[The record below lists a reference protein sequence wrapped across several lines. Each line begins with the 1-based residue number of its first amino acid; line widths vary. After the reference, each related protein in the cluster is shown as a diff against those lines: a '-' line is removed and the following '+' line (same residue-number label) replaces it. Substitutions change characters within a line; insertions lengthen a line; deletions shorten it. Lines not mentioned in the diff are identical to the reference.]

1 MDSDVRRVL
10 VGIIRTCH
18 FYGPDFPIID
28 ISITMDVREY
38 TITTM
43 NRVESSLL
51 RIFTHFLGNDF
62 FNLNV
67 YYSVE
72 SGNENE
78 YMMNDYNVFISSA
91 SLTSFL

>member
-1 MDSDVRRVL
+1 MDSEVRRVL
-10 VGIIRTCH
+10 VGIIRTCR
-18 FYGPDFPIID
+18 FYGPEFPNID
-28 ISITMDVREY
+28 ISITMEVREY
-38 TITTM
+38 SLTTV
-43 NRVESSLL
+43 NRADSNLL

-78 YMMNDYNVFISSA
+78 YMVNDYNVFISSA
-91 SLTSFL
+91 SLISFL